1 MADLPEERSS
11 NAAPFSYVGMNMFG
25 PFITKE
31 GRKELN
37 RYGAIFKCLAS
48 RAIHLE
54 VVNSMDAESFIM
66 CLRRIIGRRGNVKMV
81 RSDNGSNFIGAEE
94 ELSKGFLEMDQNK
107 IRKLS
112 KNLGSDW
119 IIWKKNP
126 PAGSHFGG
134 VWEHQ
139 IRSARAV
146 LGSLLKTHGSNLN
159 DESIETIEHIAD
171 GTSEAA
177 ISPSNLL
184 TMKSK
189 VVMPPPGSFG
199 TPDL

>member
-1 MADLPEERSS
+1 MQ
-11 NAAPFSYVGMNMFG
+11 
-25 PFITKE
+25 
-31 GRKELN
+31 
-37 RYGAIFKCLAS
+37 
-48 RAIHLE
+48 
-54 VVNSMDAESFIM
+54 NS
-66 CLRRIIGRRGNVKMV
+66 
-81 RSDNGSNFIGAEE
+81 
-94 ELSKGFLEMDQNK
+94 
-107 IRKLS
+107 
-112 KNLGSDW
+112 GSDW

-189 VVMPPPGSFG
+189 VVMPDPRSFG
-199 TPDL
+199 TPGLYSRRYQISDLKTLLMNFGANGGRNFLLHFRHNQNGAYQDVT